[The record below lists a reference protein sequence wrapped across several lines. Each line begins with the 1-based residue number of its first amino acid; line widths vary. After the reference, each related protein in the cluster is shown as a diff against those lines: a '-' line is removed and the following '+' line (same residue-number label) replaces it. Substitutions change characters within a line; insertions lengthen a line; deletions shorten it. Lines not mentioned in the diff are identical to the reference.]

1 MRKRLAILS
10 LAMVLAIGS
19 VLAPFSRA
27 AYANTVAIEA
37 GAYALFTV
45 LGLFGFNAGD
55 DAISDPVTAWNEF
68 TGWMDDLSADVVDEA
83 RAAARASNPDFINN
97 ALDWDAGGK
106 EAIEAQFLDWG
117 EQGAINLDGLSIM
130 AQSGALGL
138 LPFILSL
145 YMADQGVSGT
155 TPSDAVGNISAG
167 GMSLPISV
175 TGNDLSFGTIEA
187 APGVKNVGV
196 RALKGGQYVGVMGFS
211 GSDSAVG
218 IVLHFRDGKCY
229 LNVLTG
235 TTYLDGRP
243 YSVTSN
249 FAWFGTNHTANEQ
262 WWSGGISAFYT
273 NQVSDLVFSKG
284 CFIRVYDGPVEVGT
298 YLTSTGLWYG
308 NDGVWTDN
316 PDVIGGSDYWDDAK
330 ENKDILNPAAG
341 AAVIGADAVFD
352 GDYIKNRGSIGVFSP
367 ADYADINSWA
377 DALARAHAGVAQGT
391 LDGTISNTTTGT
403 AVDVGTGEL
412 VTDTVG
418 ELTKPDG
425 GHSTSKPK
433 DPNGRDP
440 NDWKIP
446 IDLSKYFPFCIPFDI
461 IALFEKLGSG
471 ASAFSF
477 EPFDAP
483 AFDAPFKVDGVIDE
497 NIHLDFADWSGMMAN
512 IRMLEFFVFLVGL
525 AMVTRNIIRG

>member
-106 EAIEAQFLDWG
+106 EAIESQFLDWG
-117 EQGAINLDGLSIM
+117 EQGTINLDGLSIM

-138 LPFILSL
+138 IPFILSL
-145 YMADQGVSGT
+145 YMANQGAAGT
-155 TPSDAVGNISAG
+155 TPSDAVGNIAFDG
-167 GMSLPISV
+167 VSLPISV
-175 TGNDLSFGTIEA
+175 TSDDLSFGTITS
-187 APGVKNVGV
+187 GSKNIGV
-196 RALKGGQYVGVMGFS
+196 RALLGDMYVGYL
-211 GSDSAVG
+211 GSMSFPTGAVG
-218 IVLHFRDGKCY
+218 VNLRIDDRGWYLQKVTGSTVVDGQEVY
-229 LNVLTG
+229 LSSTNN
-235 TTYLDGRP
+235 Y
-243 YSVTSN
+243 
-249 FAWFGTNHTANEQ
+249 FGYNHTATER
-262 WWSGGISAFYT
+262 WWSGGSPFYIKDVT
-273 NQVSDLVFSKG
+273 DLVFNQNSLITVDYYG
-284 CFIRVYDGPVEVGT
+284 ERVGMFWCA
-298 YLTSTGLWYG
+298 TGLWYG
-308 NDGVWTDN
+308 NDGIWTDN

>member
-117 EQGAINLDGLSIM
+117 EQGTINLDGLSIM

-138 LPFILSL
+138 IPFILSL
-145 YMADQGVSGT
+145 YMADQV
-155 TPSDAVGNISAG
+155 PA
-167 GMSLPISV
+167 SV
-175 TGNDLSFGTIEA
+175 DGQVFRFNAIDLSIPASTVADIPNG
-187 APGVKNVGV
+187 
-196 RALKGGQYVGVMGFS
+196 Y
-211 GSDSAVG
+211 
-218 IVLHFRDGKCY
+218 
-229 LNVLTG
+229 
-235 TTYLDGRP
+235 TTYLAIGEYVLSDIPRILTASQISLHGSADTGYYLMP
-243 YSVTSN
+243 GTSADTGSTASN
-249 FAWFGTNHTANEQ
+249 FAWNTKAKRFETIYVSTSILRAFFEDGFTRGSEADLKLRDLTTDKVL
-262 WWSGGISAFYT
+262 GGGQSI
-273 NQVSDLVFSKG
+273 
-284 CFIRVYDGPVEVGT
+284 IIYDA
-298 YLTSTGLWYG
+298 STGAWNTDLG
-308 NDGVWTDN
+308 TLTDN
-316 PDVIGGSDYWDDAK
+316 PDVIGGSDYWHDAK

>member
-19 VLAPFSRA
+19 VLAPFSRV

-117 EQGAINLDGLSIM
+117 EQGTINLDGLSIM

-138 LPFILSL
+138 IPFVLSL
-145 YMADQGVSGT
+145 YMVDRFGAVLPDEIHASLDGTDFNFVTSSTFFAGYSVSGST
-155 TPSDAVGNISAG
+155 KDYVPVFRVDNNGQNNNAWSGYGLKSFDTLQG
-167 GMSLPISV
+167 GYAKLYVSPGYPTIRVNFSSSER
-175 TGNDLSFGTIEA
+175 LSFFLNKSGTSSYSADLASGSSINTAGTTVVLNSDIKYNVYNASGGAFLGTII
-187 APGVKNVGV
+187 
-196 RALKGGQYVGVMGFS
+196 GGSYS
-211 GSDSAVG
+211 GIGDW
-218 IVLHFRDGKCY
+218 I
-229 LNVLTG
+229 
-235 TTYLDGRP
+235 
-243 YSVTSN
+243 
-249 FAWFGTNHTANEQ
+249 
-262 WWSGGISAFYT
+262 
-273 NQVSDLVFSKG
+273 
-284 CFIRVYDGPVEVGT
+284 
-298 YLTSTGLWYG
+298 
-308 NDGVWTDN
+308 TDN

-330 ENKDILNPAAG
+330 DNKDILNPAAG

-403 AVDVGTGEL
+403 AVDIGTGEL

-433 DPNGRDP
+433 DTNGRDP

-471 ASAFSF
+471 ASTFSF

-497 NIHLDFADWSGMMAN
+497 SIHLDFADWSGMMAN